1 MNKNQSVIDDALS
14 RLKPTTQMTVR
25 VSQDLA
31 DRVRERAVDADVTM
45 NELVAAVLAEVFEVF

>member
-14 RLKPTTQMTVR
+14 RLKTTTQMTVR